1 MREPDGEGQG
11 PSAGL
16 EFGPS
21 GHQEGQEREAKAA
34 LSPHDPACPGAGL
47 NGSLGSVSGT
57 PGVADAAGN
66 DLAAGPARP
75 RAEHLHFRAPLAALA
90 RLSRERSIQ
99 PQKYFQ
105 KTFLSSLSY
114 RTRCLPL
121 CIMVI
126 KHS

>member
-34 LSPHDPACPGAGL
+34 LSPHDAACPGAGL

-57 PGVADAAGN
+57 PGVAAAAGN
-66 DLAAGPARP
+66 DLAAGP
-75 RAEHLHFRAPLAALA
+75 RARAPSTRTSV
-90 RLSRERSIQ
+90 RLWPLWLVSFVSAQFSRKDICRKPFSVHWAIVHAV
-99 PQKYFQ
+99 
-105 KTFLSSLSY
+105 FLY
-114 RTRCLPL
+114 
-121 CIMVI
+121 V
-126 KHS
+126 